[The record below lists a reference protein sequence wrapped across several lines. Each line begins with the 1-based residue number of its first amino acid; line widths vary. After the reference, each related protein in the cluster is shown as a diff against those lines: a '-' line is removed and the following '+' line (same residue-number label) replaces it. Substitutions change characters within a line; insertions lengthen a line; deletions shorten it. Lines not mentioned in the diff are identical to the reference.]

1 MSSSDETTKPS
12 RKRGQPPSFQVIS
25 EVIKEGNLIQLT
37 EWLEEGSLPFLPT
50 QHDNQNYFTEAAK
63 LGSLQSV
70 TLLYTHRQ
78 TINLGFNHYGP
89 ALVAACLAGHFHVV
103 DYLQN
108 NIRGIFVP
116 IDELFDTFIKVCGL
130 GHLQIVRR
138 LIHDDDLDINESNHR
153 GKTPL
158 AAACQGGHLDVVK
171 YLIKHRAKVNYDS
184 MIAADSIE
192 EDGNALSAAVYGNH
206 LHIVKYLV
214 EQRKACV
221 TMCSPLASLYT
232 DNIELLTYLHKK
244 GARLNETR
252 YGANCLFNSCYIGMY
267 VCTYVGA

>member
-1 MSSSDETTKPS
+1 MSATEEKPS

-25 EVIKEGNLIQLT
+25 EVINEGNLNQLT
-37 EWLEEGSLPFLPT
+37 AWLEEGSLPFLPV

-89 ALVAACLAGHFHVV
+89 AFVAACLAGHSAIAK
-103 DYLQN
+103 YLQDN
-108 NIRGIFVP
+108 VRGVFVL
-116 IDELFDTFIKVCGL
+116 IDELFDTFIKACGL
-130 GHLQIVRR
+130 GHLQVVRL
-138 LIHDDDLDINESNHR
+138 LIHDEDLDINESNYR

-158 AAACQGGHLDVVK
+158 AAACQGGHLEVVK
-171 YLIKHRAKVNYDS
+171 YLIKHRAKVNYAS
-184 MIAADSIE
+184 MIDADSIA

-221 TMCSPLASLYT
+221 NMCSPLASLYT

-252 YGANCLFNSCYIGMY
+252 YGHNCLFNSCYIGMY
-267 VCTYVGA
+267 IICIRKLVI